1 MIPRARSLARQP
13 HPVSCMESTT
23 VNELLS
29 KGFVED
35 PITAKVLQK
44 SFAVPLVAGAAGFV
58 LAFAFMMI
66 ECVSVGVGIAIA
78 AVSWCFIVL
87 TLVCMYR
94 ARPKSRHT
102 GKRLLKYR
110 NRSPDSGVILE
121 LIYVCPDSKT
131 FSRRVYLENGDG

>member
-1 MIPRARSLARQP
+1 MQ
-13 HPVSCMESTT
+13 STT

-29 KGFVED
+29 KGFTED
-35 PITAKVLQK
+35 PLAVKALQK
-44 SFAVPLVAGAAGFV
+44 SFALPLVVGTVAFV
-58 LAFAFMMI
+58 LAFALMML
-66 ECVSVGVGIAIA
+66 ERVSSGVGISIA

-102 GKRLLKYR
+102 GKPLLKYK